1 MEQKIP
7 RPEYPRPQFVRKDWM
22 NLNGEWEFEQDP
34 GVSGKERQI
43 YERELKERILVPFCP
58 ESDLSGI
65 RVGEIAAKTHL
76 TRPSVSHHLQI
87 LKEAGIVAM
96 RREGTRNYYYLG
108 ADETRWKEM
117 ADLTNTIYESIRY
130 IGADS

>member
-1 MEQKIP
+1 
-7 RPEYPRPQFVRKDWM
+7 
-22 NLNGEWEFEQDP
+22 
-34 GVSGKERQI
+34 
-43 YERELKERILVPFCP
+43 
-58 ESDLSGI
+58 
-65 RVGEIAAKTHL
+65 
-76 TRPSVSHHLQI
+76 
-87 LKEAGIVAM
+87 M

>member
-1 MEQKIP
+1 MGRECETNLKQI
-7 RPEYPRPQFVRKDWM
+7 VRGFRECQSAVTAIGD
-22 NLNGEWEFEQDP
+22 ET
-34 GVSGKERQI
+34 RQ
-43 YERELKERILVPFCP
+43 LILLTLL